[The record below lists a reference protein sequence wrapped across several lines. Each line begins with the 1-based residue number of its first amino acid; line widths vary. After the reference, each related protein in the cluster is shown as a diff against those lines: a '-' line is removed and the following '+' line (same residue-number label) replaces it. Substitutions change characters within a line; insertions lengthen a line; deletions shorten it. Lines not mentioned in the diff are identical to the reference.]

1 MMNRSNFPKA
11 MKPAKPAAPKGKGKT
26 KPKGKKPC

>member
-11 MKPAKPAAPKGKGKT
+11 ATRPVKPAPKGKGKT